1 MVREAK
7 KDEMENE
14 RKEEESR
21 MKECLKR
28 GARRKRLRGKDADQ
42 MLDYSRERG
51 NISYVVQEESQQ
63 HYELKSG
70 VGDNKLDGGFNP
82 GQRVGEEGSSDSIL
96 IIKEHS
102 QADDEKLIL
111 QVEQSVA

>member
-7 KDEMENE
+7 KGGMEKD
-14 RKEEESR
+14 RKKEESR
-21 MKECLKR
+21 MKECLER
-28 GARRKRLRGKDADQ
+28 GARKKSLRSKGAEQ
-42 MLDYSRERG
+42 MFDCSIEG
-51 NISYVVQEESQQ
+51 GIISFVVQEESRQ
-63 HYELKSG
+63 HSEMKSV
-70 VGDNKLDGGFNP
+70 VGDNKLVGGFGP
-82 GQRVGEEGSSDSIL
+82 GQRVGEEGLSDSIL